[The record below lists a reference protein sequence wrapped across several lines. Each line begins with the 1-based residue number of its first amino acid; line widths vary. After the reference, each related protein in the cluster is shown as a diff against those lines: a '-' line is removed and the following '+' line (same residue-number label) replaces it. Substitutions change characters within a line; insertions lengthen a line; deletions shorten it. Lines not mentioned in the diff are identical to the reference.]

1 MRLALW
7 AAAFLR
13 VHAGMQPPPSD
24 GGAQFMREAEN
35 YAWRAAVVA
44 HEAAVAHDVPHV
56 QELARTASDTADR
69 TSAALAAVS
78 GVDVHPSLV
87 AAEALRDKASAIL
100 EQVKEQAD
108 HAEAEAARVAKEAA
122 QAAVDKLWKEGDAYF
137 SAMEA
142 KLAGLAKVPVNPKAD
157 NAQKQAQPY
166 LKAALDT
173 QAMVAMYNLKAQ
185 NMVAGAFGK
194 VQLAHRLASEANQA
208 QAAGDVVMAN
218 RKMIQAHG
226 LMVTAQLDEDQAKGI
241 YALAREFNQVV
252 PMYQGA
258 GNQAAA
264 AALAL
269 PQLGTSKV
277 SAPRG
282 RLRARAMQPS
292 GSPSP

>member
-1 MRLALW
+1 MWLALW
-7 AAAFLR
+7 AAAFSR
-13 VHAGMQPPPSD
+13 VHAAVQPPPFD

-44 HEAAVAHDVPHV
+44 HEAAVAQDVPQV
-56 QELARTASDTADR
+56 QQLAAQAGDTADR
-69 TSAALAAVS
+69 TSAALATVS
-78 GVDVHPSLV
+78 GVDVQPSLA
-87 AAEALRDKASAIL
+87 AAEALRDKAVAVL
-100 EQVKEQAD
+100 EQVKEKAD

-122 QAAVDKLWKEGDAYF
+122 QAAVDQMWKEGDAYF
-137 SAMEA
+137 ASLEA
-142 KLAGLAKVPVNPKAD
+142 KLAALAKVPVNPKAD

-194 VQLAHRLASEANQA
+194 VQLAHRLATEANQA
-208 QAAGDVVMAN
+208 QAAGDVEMAN

-269 PQLGTSKV
+269 PQLGINKV
-277 SAPRG
+277 RAPRA
-282 RLRARAMQPS
+282 RLRAHAVQSS
-292 GSPSP
+292 GSPSL